1 MAIYN
6 PKIRAMK
13 YFAFTV
19 LLSFLFTVYAFAQSG
34 RFGGYSESTSRYD
47 DKTPLIEK
55 PASPPAKP
63 EDEIVRVE
71 TDLVTVPV
79 RITSKGGRPVP
90 DVKREEFKIFENGI
104 EQTIEYF
111 SSEEQPF
118 TVALMLDMSYSSVFK
133 LQEIQ
138 DAAFAFVRQLRP
150 QDKVMVIAF
159 DEKPYVL
166 CEATNNQKALRF
178 AIEASKIGSG
188 TSLYTALDM
197 VMNEKF
203 RRIQGRKAVVI
214 LSDGVDTTS
223 KLVTERNILK
233 DVDELDALVYPI
245 QYDTFDDVQKSRRKN
260 AEIRYD
266 EDDHPYVVSTRPGV
280 GERESDYET
289 AREFFNELAAD
300 TGGSV
305 QHVTSK
311 TNLDKAFARI
321 ADELRKTYSL
331 GYYPS
336 GERKPGGRYSV
347 KVRVYRP
354 NLNIRTR
361 ESYIGQKN

>member
-1 MAIYN
+1 M
-6 PKIRAMK
+6 R

-19 LLSFLFTVYAFAQSG
+19 LLSLIFSANDFGQSG
-34 RFGGYSESTSRYD
+34 RFGGYSESNSRYD
-47 DKTPLIEK
+47 DKRPMIEK
-55 PASPPAKP
+55 TAGQTTKL
-63 EDEIVRVE
+63 EDDVVRVD
-71 TDLVTVPV
+71 TDLITVPV
-79 RITSKGGRPVP
+79 RITNKNGRPVP
-90 DVKREEFKIFENGI
+90 DVKRDEFKIFENGI
-104 EQTIEYF
+104 EQTIDYF

-118 TVALMLDMSYSSVFK
+118 TVALLLDMSYSSVFK

-138 DAAFAFVRQLRP
+138 DAAFAFVKQLRP
-150 QDKVMVIAF
+150 QDRVMIVAF
-159 DEKPYVL
+159 DQRPYVL
-166 CEATNNQKALRF
+166 CEATADQRALRF
-178 AIEASKIGSG
+178 AIEATKIGSG

-223 KLVTERNILK
+223 KLVTEKNILK
-233 DVDELDALVYPI
+233 DMDEADALIYPI

-266 EDDHPYVVSTRPGV
+266 DDDHPYVVDTRPGV

-289 AREFFNELAAD
+289 AREFFSEIAAD

-305 QHVTSK
+305 QRVSSK
-311 TNLDKAFARI
+311 TNLDAAFARI

-336 GERKPGGRYSV
+336 GERKPGGRYSI

-354 NLNIRTR
+354 DLNIRTR

>member
-1 MAIYN
+1 
-6 PKIRAMK
+6 MK
-13 YFAFTV
+13 SFTFAV
-19 LLSFLFTVYAFAQSG
+19 LLSSFCTAYAFAQSG

-47 DKTPLIEK
+47 QKTPLIEK
-55 PASPPAKP
+55 KP
-63 EDEIVRVE
+63 STAIRSEDEVVRID
-71 TDLVTVPV
+71 TDLVKVPV
-79 RITSKGGRPVP
+79 RITSKNGHPIP
-90 DVKREEFKIFENGI
+90 DVKREEFKIFENGV
-104 EQTIEYF
+104 EQTIDYF

-138 DAAFAFVRQLRP
+138 GAALAFVKQLRP
-150 QDKVMVIAF
+150 QDRVMIVAF
-159 DEKPYVL
+159 DERPYVL
-166 CEATNNQKALRF
+166 CEATGDQRALRF
-178 AIEASKIGSG
+178 AIEATKIGSG

-197 VMNEKF
+197 VMNDKF
-203 RRIQGRKAVVI
+203 RRIRGRKAVVI

-223 KLVTERNILK
+223 RLVTEKQILK
-233 DVDELDALVYPI
+233 DMDEADALVYPI
-245 QYDTFDDVQKSRRKN
+245 QYDTYDDVQENRRRD

-266 EDDHPYVVSTRPGV
+266 NDDRPYAVSKQQGV
-280 GERESDYET
+280 GERESDYEA
-289 AREFFNELAAD
+289 AREFFSEIAAN

-305 QHVTSK
+305 QRVSSK
-311 TNLDKAFARI
+311 TNLARAFARI

-336 GERKPGGRYSV
+336 GERTPGSKYSI

-361 ESYIGQKN
+361 ENYIGPAH

>member
-1 MAIYN
+1 
-6 PKIRAMK
+6 MK
-13 YFAFTV
+13 DLIVTV
-19 LLSFLFTVYAFAQSG
+19 LLSSFFTVSAYAQSG
-34 RFGGYSESTSRYD
+34 RVGGYSESTSRYE
-47 DKTPLIEK
+47 DKTPMVEK
-55 PASPPAKP
+55 TSAARTKS
-63 EDEIVRVE
+63 EDEVVRVD

-79 RITSKGGRPVP
+79 RITSKDGRPVP

-104 EQTIEYF
+104 EQTIDYF

-118 TVALMLDMSYSSVFK
+118 TVAVMLDMSYSSTFK

-138 DAAFAFVRQLRP
+138 DAAFAFVKQLRP
-150 QDKVMVIAF
+150 QDRVMVVAF
-159 DEKPYVL
+159 DERPYVL
-166 CEATNNQKALRF
+166 CEATGDQRALRY
-178 AIEASKIGSG
+178 AIEATKIGSG
-188 TSLYTALDM
+188 TSLYTALDL
-197 VMNEKF
+197 VFNEKF
-203 RRIQGRKAVVI
+203 RMIRGRKAVVV

-223 KLVTERNILK
+223 KLVTEQKILK

-245 QYDTFDDVQKSRRKN
+245 QYDTYDDVQKSRRKD
-260 AEIRYD
+260 AQIIYD
-266 EDDHPYVVSTRPGV
+266 EDDRPYVTNTRPGI
-280 GERESDYET
+280 GEREADYQT
-289 AREFFNELAAD
+289 AREFFSELATN

-305 QHVTSK
+305 QRVTTK

-336 GERKPGGRYSV
+336 DERKPGSKYSI

>member
-1 MAIYN
+1 
-6 PKIRAMK
+6 MK
-13 YFAFTV
+13 FFLIAVFLSS
-19 LLSFLFTVYAFAQSG
+19 LLTVYAFGQSG

-47 DKTPLIEK
+47 DKRPLIEK
-55 PASPPAKP
+55 EPAKAARP
-63 EDEIVRVE
+63 EDEVVKVD
-71 TDLVTVPV
+71 TDLVTIPV
-79 RITSKGGRPVP
+79 RITSKDGRPVP
-90 DVKREEFKIFENGI
+90 DVKREEFKIFENGL
-104 EQTIEYF
+104 EQDVAYF

-138 DAAFAFVRQLRP
+138 DAAFAFVKQLRP
-150 QDKVMVIAF
+150 QDKVMVVAF
-159 DEKPYVL
+159 DEKAQVL
-166 CEATNNQKALRF
+166 CEATGDQRALRF

-188 TSLYTALDM
+188 TSLYNALDL
-197 VMNEKF
+197 VLNEKF

-223 KLVTERNILK
+223 KLVTEKNILK
-233 DVDELDALVYPI
+233 ATDELDALIYPI
-245 QYDTFDDVQKSRRKN
+245 QYDTFDDVQKSRRKD

-266 EDDHPYVVSTRPGV
+266 EDDHKYVVTAPRGV

-289 AREFFNELAAD
+289 AREFFSELALD

-305 QHVTSK
+305 QRVSSK

-336 GERKPGGRYSV
+336 GERKPGGKYSI

-361 ESYIGQKN
+361 EGYLGHLN